1 MEFSRQE
8 YWSGLPFLSAGDL
21 PNPGVE
27 SWSPSLQV
35 DSLLSH
41 KGSPSKLMCMHSN
54 TVWSLHVSLSD
65 FPFQHTMVSPATQI
79 LHILSPLHGMFYPF
93 SLPYLDGD
101 PLSNHNMDIAMQVN
115 IF

>member
-1 MEFSRQE
+1 MCVCSFAFDSLTPWIVTYQVPLSLKFSRQE

-65 FPFQHTMVSPATQI
+65 FPFQHTMVSPAAYFFYIPTI
-79 LHILSPLHGMFYPF
+79 LINTL
-93 SLPYLDGD
+93 
-101 PLSNHNMDIAMQVN
+101 QRV
-115 IF
+115 